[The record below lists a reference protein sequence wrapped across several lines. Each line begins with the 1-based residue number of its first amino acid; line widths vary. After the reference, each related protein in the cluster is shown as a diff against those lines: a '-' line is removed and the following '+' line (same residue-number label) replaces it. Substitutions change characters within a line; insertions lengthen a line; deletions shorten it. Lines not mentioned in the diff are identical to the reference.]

1 MQAKSLSIHF
11 YNFWKTLGTEKS
23 MNQCHKDAERFLTKH
38 EQAYKAYYKFVEK
51 NLGTLQVKKVIET
64 VDHWKYFYTRG
75 MRLNSAKNLPMQ
87 GNGAAMTRRASNY
100 CIEDYNVWVIPLHD
114 AVYFECAESEA
125 VELATK
131 VSAAMVQASIDTL
144 GEEFGK
150 HMGTATQI
158 FTNDTP
164 YYDSRG
170 ETMYR
175 RITQELGFPCPEKFK
190 KPPEIE
196 NIHINPV

>member
-1 MQAKSLSIHF
+1 M
-11 YNFWKTLGTEKS
+11 GTEKDLIDCES
-23 MNQCHKDAERFLTKH
+23 DARDFLANHKDA
-38 EQAYKAYYKFVEK
+38 YSAYYDFVAD
-51 NLGTLQVKKVIET
+51 TLYDIRDKGYIET
-64 VDHWKYFYTRG
+64 VDAWKYFYSRG
-75 MRLNSAKNLPMQ
+75 MRENSVKNLKMQ
-87 GNGAAMTRRASNY
+87 GNGAAMTRSASNK

-114 AVYFECAESEA
+114 AVYFECAEDEA
-125 VELATK
+125 IELAKK

-144 GEEFGK
+144 GDEFGK